1 MTLAALVAAGAPL
14 PRITASLRGL
24 GVTFDVAME
33 RIEINGVGALS
44 AEVEYP
50 AEHSHRTFGDIRALI
65 EEAGLP
71 ERASSR
77 ALAAFRL
84 LALAE
89 GAVHGE
95 DPEEVTF
102 HEVGAIDSI
111 VDVVGSCLAL
121 ELLGADGISCAPLP
135 MGAGIV
141 PSAHGPLPLPG
152 PATLEVLKGSRVRWT
167 E

>member
-1 MTLAALVAAGAPL
+1 LTHVHFQPVGGAAGDMTLAALIAAGAPL

-50 AEHSHRTFGDIRALI
+50 AQHSHRTFGDIRVLI

-102 HEVGAIDSI
+102 HEVGAVDSI

-121 ELLGADGISCAPLP
+121 ELFDAA
-135 MGAGIV
+135 
-141 PSAHGPLPLPG
+141 
-152 PATLEVLKGSRVRWT
+152 
-167 E
+167 